1 MLAPGD
7 GAKIAPN
14 CASRSDGT
22 VSASDARSSPGVAM
36 KATILLERQHRN
48 LQQLCEAVERGSARV
63 RESLLPQLAG
73 DLVAHFAVEEQ
84 LFYPAVCAA
93 LHEDALAR
101 SDKSR
106 HAEARLQLERVL
118 AVSVEDDDGFAAAI
132 GALRD
137 VVERHAEE
145 EEEVLFPQLEG
156 ALDSGAMRELGLSM
170 MSLYHAK
177 VEAGYSSPEK
187 QRPLRPPPEVHAHG
201 R

>member
-1 MLAPGD
+1 
-7 GAKIAPN
+7 
-14 CASRSDGT
+14 
-22 VSASDARSSPGVAM
+22 M

-48 LQQLCEAVERGSARV
+48 LQQLCEAVERGSASV

-73 DLVAHFAVEEQ
+73 DLVAHLAVEEQ

-93 LHEDALAR
+93 LHEDADVR

-106 HAEARLQLERVL
+106 HAEARVQLERVL
-118 AVSVEDDDGFAAAI
+118 AVPVEDDEFAQAM

-145 EEEVLFPQLEG
+145 EEDVLFPQLEG
-156 ALDSGAMRELGLSM
+156 AIDSGAMRELGLSM

-177 VEAGYSSPEK
+177 VEAGYSAPET
-187 QRPLRPPPEVHAHG
+187 RPVRSAPEAHAHG

>member
-1 MLAPGD
+1 
-7 GAKIAPN
+7 
-14 CASRSDGT
+14 
-22 VSASDARSSPGVAM
+22 M

-73 DLVAHFAVEEQ
+73 DLVAHLAVEEQ
-84 LFYPAVCAA
+84 LFYPAACAA
-93 LHEDALAR
+93 LNEDAVVR

-106 HAEARLQLERVL
+106 HAEARIQLERVL
-118 AVSVEDDDGFAAAI
+118 SVSVEDDDGFAAAM

-145 EEEVLFPQLEG
+145 EEEVLFPQLED
-156 ALDSGAMRELGLSM
+156 AIDSGAMRELGLSM
-170 MSLYHAK
+170 MSLYHSK
-177 VEAGYSSPEK
+177 VEAGYSAPEK
-187 QRPLRPPPEVHAHG
+187 RPVRSPPEAHAHG

>member
-1 MLAPGD
+1 
-7 GAKIAPN
+7 
-14 CASRSDGT
+14 
-22 VSASDARSSPGVAM
+22 M

-48 LQQLCEAVERGSARV
+48 LQQLCEAVERGSARM

-73 DLVAHFAVEEQ
+73 DLVAHLAVEEQ
-84 LFYPAVCAA
+84 LFYPAACAA
-93 LHEDALAR
+93 LNEDAVVR

-106 HAEARLQLERVL
+106 HAEARRQLERVL
-118 AVSVEDDDGFAAAI
+118 AVPVEDDMFAEAMR
-132 GALRD
+132 ALRD

-145 EEEVLFPQLEG
+145 EEEVLFPQLEC

-177 VEAGYSSPEK
+177 VEAGYPAE
-187 QRPLRPPPEVHAHG
+187 RRPPRPSSEAHVHG

>member
-1 MLAPGD
+1 
-7 GAKIAPN
+7 
-14 CASRSDGT
+14 
-22 VSASDARSSPGVAM
+22 M

-84 LFYPAVCAA
+84 LFYPAVCAV
-93 LHEDALAR
+93 LHEDASVR

-106 HAEARLQLERVL
+106 HAEARLKLERVL
-118 AVSVEDDDGFAAAI
+118 AVSVDDDGFAEAMC
-132 GALRD
+132 ALRD

-156 ALDSGAMRELGLSM
+156 VLDAGAMRELGLSM

-177 VEAGYSSPEK
+177 VEAGYAAPEKRPVVRSSPEA
-187 QRPLRPPPEVHAHG
+187 HAHG

>member
-1 MLAPGD
+1 M
-7 GAKIAPN
+7 
-14 CASRSDGT
+14 
-22 VSASDARSSPGVAM
+22 SASDARSPPGAAM

-48 LQQLCEAVERGSARV
+48 LQQLCEAVERGSARI

-93 LHEDALAR
+93 LHEDAVAR

-118 AVSVEDDDGFAAAI
+118 AVPVEDDDMFAQAM

-145 EEEVLFPQLEG
+145 EEAVLFPQLEG

-177 VEAGYSSPEK
+177 VEAGYSAPEK
-187 QRPLRPPPEVHAHG
+187 RPMRPAAEVHAHG

>member
-1 MLAPGD
+1 
-7 GAKIAPN
+7 
-14 CASRSDGT
+14 
-22 VSASDARSSPGVAM
+22 M

-48 LQQLCEAVERGSARV
+48 LQQLCEAVERGSARM

-73 DLVAHFAVEEQ
+73 DLVAHLAVEEQ

-93 LHEDALAR
+93 LHEDAVVR
-101 SDKSR
+101 SDRSR

-118 AVSVEDDDGFAAAI
+118 AVPVEDDGFAAAM

-145 EEEVLFPQLEG
+145 EEEVLFPQLEC
-156 ALDSGAMRELGLSM
+156 AIDSGAMRELGLSM

-177 VEAGYSSPEK
+177 VEAGYSAPEK
-187 QRPLRPPPEVHAHG
+187 RPVRSPLEAHVHG

>member
-1 MLAPGD
+1 MLAPGVERTSPET
-7 GAKIAPN
+7 ARR
-14 CASRSDGT
+14 ASRHGECERR
-22 VSASDARSSPGVAM
+22 ARDPRVAM

-137 VVERHAEE
+137 VVERHAE
-145 EEEVLFPQLEG
+145 
-156 ALDSGAMRELGLSM
+156 
-170 MSLYHAK
+170 
-177 VEAGYSSPEK
+177 
-187 QRPLRPPPEVHAHG
+187 
-201 R
+201 

>member
-1 MLAPGD
+1 
-7 GAKIAPN
+7 
-14 CASRSDGT
+14 
-22 VSASDARSSPGVAM
+22 M

-48 LQQLCEAVERGSARV
+48 LQQLCEAVERGSARM

-93 LHEDALAR
+93 LHEDAVAR

-118 AVSVEDDDGFAAAI
+118 AVPVEDDDVFAEAM

-177 VEAGYSSPEK
+177 VEAGYSAPEI
-187 QRPLRPPPEVHAHG
+187 RPVRPPAEAHAHG